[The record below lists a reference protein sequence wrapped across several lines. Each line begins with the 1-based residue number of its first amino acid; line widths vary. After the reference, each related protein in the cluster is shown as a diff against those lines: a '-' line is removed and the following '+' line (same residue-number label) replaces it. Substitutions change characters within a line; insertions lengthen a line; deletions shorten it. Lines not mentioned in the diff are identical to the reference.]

1 MGRWARKRIAPTAHP
16 AHPAHPVSS
25 CFILFHPAYGLWRLM
40 FFLIKAA
47 RMAIA
52 QLLAPT
58 AYGDGLWGLQNTDI
72 TDAHG
77 SIITDLLFFF

>member
-1 MGRWARKRIAPTAHP
+1 
-16 AHPAHPVSS
+16 
-25 CFILFHPAYGLWRLM
+25 M

-52 QLLAPT
+52 QLLVPT
-58 AYGDGLWGLQNTDI
+58 AYGDGLCGLQNTDI

-77 SIITDLLFFF
+77 SINHGSVILFLMALRACGS